1 MTSAAL
7 ANISTVSMRTLSSPQ
22 SAASVSSRNTM
33 GGACVA
39 TTTARL
45 GEAVRCTRRAATV
58 MVSHRSRSGE
68 IATNRTATWSMGASR
83 GGRATSA
90 FALSAAVGRRTRTR
104 ASASAPKIANAAVTV
119 DLDMAGDDAAA
130 AGELGGDQLYP
141 VGRQLEDGRL
151 KHWKNAMPAN
161 DAIDKQILK
170 LFVPAMLNFLIIPL
184 VGAVDVFWIGR
195 MGSALALAAQGAANQ
210 VFSSAFWIISFMP
223 SVIAPVV
230 AKAAASGDTEEVQ
243 RAVGEAVF
251 VASFV
256 GLIGMALLTGMQEKA
271 LSVVGVVA
279 GSPTALEAAPYIG
292 WRALTF
298 VPAIISTVGFAAFR
312 GTLDVTTPMKI
323 TMFAQLVNVV
333 LDPLLI
339 FGVGSIKAMGV
350 AQAAAIATSASE
362 VTSAALYVSAM
373 LDKKIITVKSMFRVP
388 SFKQIGN
395 LMVGGAAVQLRSI
408 AQNITFIA
416 VMRSILTMDPTGTAA
431 AAHTVS
437 AQMFQLGVIAI
448 LALST
453 LAAILIPQRMNA
465 VTSEGG
471 LFEAKKLADRLIVWG
486 LLLGVLLGSLQACS
500 LPVLKFITPL
510 EGVQEMARLPVLI
523 GAVQTPLNGLV
534 FVLEGIMQGHQ
545 AFLRL
550 AGGMFVSTGLM
561 LCALKVWGHSLE
573 GVWFCF
579 FVFNISRLGFGLRHH
594 LVDGPLAPGK
604 LRELAAAEAA
614 AAGRDGGV
622 GAATP
627 VVAAVPVKEGL
638 MSGLLGGKGKGKSD
652 GNGWVTY
659 KFD

>member
-1 MTSAAL
+1 MNTSVPSL
-7 ANISTVSMRTLSSPQ
+7 
-22 SAASVSSRNTM
+22 VSSH
-33 GGACVA
+33 ASK
-39 TTTARL
+39 
-45 GEAVRCTRRAATV
+45 RRGV
-58 MVSHRSRSGE
+58 
-68 IATNRTATWSMGASR
+68 I
-83 GGRATSA
+83 
-90 FALSAAVGRRTRTR
+90 
-104 ASASAPKIANAAVTV
+104 
-119 DLDMAGDDAAA
+119 
-130 AGELGGDQLYP
+130 
-141 VGRQLEDGRL
+141 GRL
-151 KHWKNAMPAN
+151 VS
-161 DAIDKQILK
+161 
-170 LFVPAMLNFLIIPL
+170 LFP
-184 VGAVDVFWIGR
+184 
-195 MGSALALAAQGAANQ
+195 
-210 VFSSAFWIISFMP
+210 
-223 SVIAPVV
+223 
-230 AKAAASGDTEEVQ
+230 
-243 RAVGEAVF
+243 
-251 VASFV
+251 
-256 GLIGMALLTGMQEKA
+256 GMQEKA

-323 TMFAQLVNVV
+323 TAFAQLVNVV

-350 AQAAAIATSASE
+350 AGAAIATSASE

-373 LDKKIITVKSMFRVP
+373 LDKKLITVKSMFRVP

-486 LLLGVLLGSLQACS
+486 LLLGVTLGSLQACS

-523 GAVQTPLNGLV
+523 GAVQMPLNGRD
-534 FVLEGIMQGHQ
+534 VLE
-545 AFLRL
+545 
-550 AGGMFVSTGLM
+550 
-561 LCALKVWGHSLE
+561 E
-573 GVWFCF
+573 
-579 FVFNISRLGFGLRHH
+579 
-594 LVDGPLAPGK
+594 VDPAQS
-604 LRELAAAEAA
+604 
-614 AAGRDGGV
+614 V
-622 GAATP
+622 
-627 VVAAVPVKEGL
+627 
-638 MSGLLGGKGKGKSD
+638 
-652 GNGWVTY
+652 
-659 KFD
+659 